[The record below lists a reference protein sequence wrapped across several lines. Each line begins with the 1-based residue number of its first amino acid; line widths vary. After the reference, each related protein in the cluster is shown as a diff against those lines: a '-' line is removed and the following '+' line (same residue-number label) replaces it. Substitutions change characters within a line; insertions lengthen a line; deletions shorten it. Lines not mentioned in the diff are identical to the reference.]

1 MTAPVP
7 PAPSAEQRRRQR
19 RPWLWLVAAVSV
31 SLVLLT
37 VAWVLDQRRAP
48 PAAPPRATGPIA
60 DLVPPSKLTDRE
72 RSGNT
77 AAMGSQDS
85 VRLEQGGWVQVAGPD
100 GNVKQQYAAAEMNPL
115 PDRRIAMRQPRAVLF
130 GNSGRVVT
138 MRSDTM
144 TARVA
149 KRENSRELESGRME
163 GTVVIRVY
171 RPRDGKPVDLAKDAA
186 ELVIEAP
193 EAEFDAGAAE
203 IRVDRSVRVVS
214 EALTFEGE
222 GLTMRLSQD
231 GKRIER
237 LQVERPLSPIRIDR
251 NAEVLRERSRGL
263 GPGRAGAVDPGL
275 QAGALC
281 VAGGGGAGGGGGRG
295 GDAAQRQDAQ
305 RMPYLLKLHDNVH
318 VVNWEN
324 GNRSVMDGAE
334 LRVLFAMTG
343 EFDQGITEGAPAPG
357 RKGKRSG
364 GQAAA
369 ADAAAPAGGAQA
381 GGAPAAPAP
390 APHAARSERNDF
402 PPLPPSP
409 LPVSGGSTVPDPAPP
424 AGSGQGGQAAVE
436 KDSLVITYTG
446 RLEMAPAE
454 EDAKDTLVNE
464 QSILVEMLGAP
475 ARVEDD
481 KSHAV
486 LTGRRIQYQTGNGA
500 MRMEGQQEAPASVET
515 PEFGLRSLALELNAT
530 TGKGKV
536 DGLGR
541 IRLGRADGRPLD
553 LGWSGSAAFTLEPGT
568 PQKPGALRSAQFAK
582 DVRVRSQDF
591 ALDAQGLSVEVEQF
605 RTAGGKERPV
615 LRRLVADGGVLAAR
629 LGDRQ
634 GRMQA
639 DWVEMLLQPDSAGDA
654 QPRTMHAKGNVVVA
668 DDAQT
673 MWAKALRVGFAPA
686 ARKADAAKAQ
696 LSSVMAEGP
705 VRLALKDGTNIWAE
719 RLEGD
724 GLARTALLYGP
735 NVLVVRGNVVLDQ
748 LAQIQVQESPG
759 KISALGPGR
768 VSQFRDR
775 VLPEGGGSM
784 QRPVIVALPQMQAT
798 WRDGLA
804 FAEGA
809 IPGKLGA
816 PDRGLLLLQGAV
828 RVRAARTPL
837 EAEALDA
844 DEVQIET
851 LPQGKAAAKQDA
863 TTAGDERSVARLV
876 SRGNV
881 RVEARQWTDE
891 AHTGEPRLFLL
902 NSANATYDVLTGMA
916 QVDGVGSMLL
926 NDPAAPSAAPKKAA
940 QAAPF
945 SPEGVTKFTWTRS
958 LAFRRTAD
966 GVATLAL
973 DGDVEMRHL
982 GETDAGTA
990 TLAADHMEA
999 TVRGVEQ
1006 APASAEGGTLA
1017 LGAGGKL
1024 EQVVARGRVTVRT
1037 GEYDIETGEFTLDE
1051 ASQVA
1056 TLKATPGR
1064 TVTILKRGTASP
1076 VRAQSATWDMKSGII
1091 TIEELRTTLPR

>member
-1 MTAPVP
+1 
-7 PAPSAEQRRRQR
+7 
-19 RPWLWLVAAVSV
+19 
-31 SLVLLT
+31 
-37 VAWVLDQRRAP
+37 
-48 PAAPPRATGPIA
+48 
-60 DLVPPSKLTDRE
+60 
-72 RSGNT
+72 
-77 AAMGSQDS
+77 MGSQDS

-115 PDRRIAMRQPRAVLF
+115 PDRRIAMRQPRAVLY

-193 EAEFDAGAAE
+193 EAEFDASSGE

-263 GPGRAGAVDPGL
+263 GPGRAGTVDPGV

-281 VAGGGGAGGGGGRG
+281 VAGGGA
-295 GDAAQRQDAQ
+295 DADKRQDAQ

-324 GNRSVMDGAE
+324 GNRSVMDGSE

-343 EFDQGITEGAPAPG
+343 QFDQGFTEGAAAPG

-364 GQAAA
+364 GQAAGGGQTA
-369 ADAAAPAGGAQA
+369 APAAAPQAAPAGK
-381 GGAPAAPAP
+381 
-390 APHAARSERNDF
+390 AARAERSDF

-409 LPVSGGSTVPDPAPP
+409 VPVSGGSSVPDPAP
-424 AGSGQGGQAAVE
+424 AAVE
-436 KDSLVITYTG
+436 KDSLTITYTG

-481 KSHAV
+481 KSRAV
-486 LTGRRIQYQTGNGA
+486 LAGQRIKYQTGNGEMHMA
-500 MRMEGQQEAPASVET
+500 GAQDAPASVET
-515 PEFGLRSLALELNAT
+515 PEFGLRALTLELNAT

-553 LGWSGSAAFTLEPGT
+553 LGWSGAAEFALEPGT
-568 PQKPGALRSAQFAK
+568 PQKPGALRSASFAK

-615 LRRLVADGGVLAAR
+615 LRRLVADGGVQAAG

-634 GRMQA
+634 GRLQA

-654 QPRTMHAKGNVVVA
+654 QPRTMHAKGNVLVT

-673 MWAKALRVGFAPA
+673 MWARALRVGFAPA
-686 ARKADAAKAQ
+686 KRKTDAEKAQ
-696 LSSVMAEGP
+696 LSSVMADGP
-705 VRLALKDGTNIWAE
+705 VRLLLKDGTNVWAE

-724 GLARTALLYGP
+724 GVARTALLYGP

-759 KISALGPGR
+759 KISSLGPGR
-768 VSQFRDR
+768 VSQFRER

-851 LPQGKAAAKQDA
+851 LPQGKGAAAAAKGDA
-863 TTAGDERSVARLV
+863 TAAADERSVARLV

-881 RVEARQWTDE
+881 RVEARQWADE
-891 AHTGEPRLFLL
+891 THVGEPRLFLL
-902 NSANATYDVLTGMA
+902 NAANATYDVLTGMA
-916 QVDGVGSMLL
+916 QVDGAGSMLL
-926 NDPAAPSAAPKKAA
+926 NDPPAPNAVGNAAGNAAGKKPA

-973 DGDVEMRHL
+973 DGNVEMRHL
-982 GETDAGTA
+982 GETEAGTA

-1006 APASAEGGTLA
+1006 APASADGGTLA

-1056 TLKATPGR
+1056 TLKSTPGR